1 MRDRSKC
8 ARYAVG
14 VGPTWAAMCLRS
26 ESALPAE
33 MHEALVKPG
42 HPFVVDYSETEKALG
57 VAATVVDEVLREV
70 V

>member
-1 MRDRSKC
+1 M
-8 ARYAVG
+8 G

-57 VAATVVDEVLREV
+57 VAATVVDEC
-70 V
+70 